1 MRLRLLLFPLAAS
14 CSLSAAACA
23 RAGRFPLAL
32 ALHAA
37 GSAATAL
44 ALRFRL
50 PERMREPRPALL
62 GLFFFLTFLV
72 PGIGAVG
79 LFAALEVGLAP
90 ARRARAPAAPRMVDI
105 PALPAR
111 APRTRA
117 PGAVD
122 LTAPSAVLAHAAD
135 PARRLRVVL
144 GARRLRGR
152 AVAALLAAALR
163 DPLDDVRLLSH
174 ALIAQR
180 EQVVFA
186 RIEGRLR
193 LLETAPAAERL
204 DLHRLLSLDHWQLAD
219 DGLVQGDLLAHAL
232 EQARDHAAQAIAIA
246 HGDGML
252 HLLSGR
258 ILLQLSRP
266 AQARAALE
274 RALALGA
281 SRLSVLPW
289 LAEAAFRERRFTDVR
304 AALSAL
310 DLRFLG
316 SSPLLRARAFWR

>member
-23 RAGRFPLAL
+23 RADRFPLAL

-44 ALRFRL
+44 ALHFRL
-50 PERMREPRPALL
+50 PERMREPRPPLL
-62 GLFFFLTFLV
+62 GLFFCLAFLL
-72 PGIGAVG
+72 PGIGALG
-79 LFAALEVGLAP
+79 LFVALEAGLAP
-90 ARRARAPAAPRMVDI
+90 ARRAEAPAAPRMVDV

-111 APRTRA
+111 APGTRA

-122 LTAPSAVLAHAAD
+122 LTAPSAVLAHASD

-144 GARRLRGR
+144 GARRLRGGP
-152 AVAALLAAALR
+152 VAALLAAALR

-174 ALIAQR
+174 ALIARR
-180 EQVVFA
+180 EQEVFG
-186 RIEGRLR
+186 RIESRLR
-193 LLETAPAAERL
+193 LLETAPAADRL
-204 DLHRLLSLDHWQLAD
+204 GLHRLLSLDHWQLAH
-219 DGLVQGDLLAHAL
+219 DGLVQGDLLTHAL
-232 EQARDHAAQAIAIA
+232 EQARAHAEQAIAIA
-246 HGDGML
+246 HGDGTL
-252 HLLSGR
+252 HVLSGR
-258 ILLQLSRP
+258 ILLRLSRP
-266 AQARAALE
+266 AEARAALE
-274 RALALGA
+274 RGLALGA

-289 LAEAAFRERRFTDVR
+289 LAEAAFRERRFADLR

-316 SSPLLRARAFWR
+316 SSPLLRARSFWR